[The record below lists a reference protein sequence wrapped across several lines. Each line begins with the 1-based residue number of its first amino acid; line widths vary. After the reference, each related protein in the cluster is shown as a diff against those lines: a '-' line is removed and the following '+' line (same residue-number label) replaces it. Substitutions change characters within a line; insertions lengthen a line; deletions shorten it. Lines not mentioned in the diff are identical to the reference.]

1 MKLESRKS
9 SLKRTESQKETVP
22 NKDQKAIMECA
33 QQLRKIGDVFNLKH
47 ILANMRATISTD
59 PKIK

>member
-22 NKDQKAIMECA
+22 NKDQKAIVECA
-33 QQLRKIGDVFNLKH
+33 QQLRKIGDLFNLKY
-47 ILANMRATISTD
+47 ILADMLAKISTD